1 GIEMFDFSRLV
12 ERIGVDGARSSSA
25 EVTLRSGYSQRL
37 HQELAIAIVRHIR
50 APQGPRAKVVAL
62 DCDNTLWGGVVGE
75 VGVDGIELGPD
86 GPGRS
91 FQLFQQHLK
100 RLADRGVLLVVVSR
114 NEEDD
119 VRGIFERHPAMV
131 LRSADI
137 AGWRA
142 TWGHKSESLR
152 ELAAELNLGLD
163 SFVFLD
169 DDPVVR
175 LEVKSRTPDVHVVP
189 LPPDPAAFCET
200 LDRLWL
206 FDGAGATA

>member
-1 GIEMFDFSRLV
+1 LDPARPLAIDGERLTIVLARPEDLASAEAADEILDAVEHAVDHGRLVVGTLPPAVSSFAPVDPQLCDDLRHRWRSRLAAIPGIEMFDFSRLV

-119 VRGIFERHPAMV
+119 VRGIFERHPAM
-131 LRSADI
+131 
-137 AGWRA
+137 
-142 TWGHKSESLR
+142 
-152 ELAAELNLGLD
+152 
-163 SFVFLD
+163 
-169 DDPVVR
+169 
-175 LEVKSRTPDVHVVP
+175 
-189 LPPDPAAFCET
+189 
-200 LDRLWL
+200 
-206 FDGAGATA
+206 